1 LISNVGGGLSATS
14 PTGHYNLG
22 GFIAL
27 SESVENDGFALE
39 EMLSYNFGNQSWYN
53 LTLAEHYML
62 GEAQYVPIYG
72 AQGVILFFG
81 GYWPSDNSVESSGSV
96 ANLNTI
102 LVYDIYTNRFF
113 NQQASNAP
121 PGRALFCS
129 VAAGALNN
137 ESYEM

>member
-1 LISNVGGGLSATS
+1 
-14 PTGHYNLG
+14 
-22 GFIAL
+22 
-27 SESVENDGFALE
+27 
-39 EMLSYNFGNQSWYN
+39 
-53 LTLAEHYML
+53 ML
-62 GEAQYVPIYG
+62 GEAQYFPIYG

-113 NQQASNAP
+113 KQQASNAP

-129 VAAGALNN
+129 VAAGASNI